1 MTCPHCLIAFHDVDA
16 WTRARILTPKGI
28 ETEWVCRT
36 TVCPS
41 CDSPIIKLVRLNPGI
56 GLPSVEH
63 LIYPDA
69 QRRAPVDNAV
79 PEPLRED
86 YIEACRVL
94 PLSAKASAALSR
106 RVLQA
111 ILNDQGYAKKN
122 LYGQIDGVLNE
133 SDSKKAL
140 PQGLHEIIDAIRQF
154 GNFSAHPITDITS
167 LQVIDVEPEE
177 GRVVSGDNRGVV

>member
-16 WTRARILTPKGI
+16 WTWARILTPKEI
-28 ETEWVCRT
+28 ETEWMCRT

-41 CDSPIIKLVRLNPGI
+41 CDSPIIKLVRHPGI

-86 YIEACRVL
+86 Y
-94 PLSAKASAALSR
+94 
-106 RVLQA
+106 
-111 ILNDQGYAKKN
+111 
-122 LYGQIDGVLNE
+122 
-133 SDSKKAL
+133 
-140 PQGLHEIIDAIRQF
+140 
-154 GNFSAHPITDITS
+154 
-167 LQVIDVEPEE
+167 
-177 GRVVSGDNRGVV
+177 NRGLSSLALERKGVGGVVPPCFASHID